1 MHIRQGL
8 MAASAV
14 AVLAL
19 AGCSSSSDDDA
30 SAAPSTSNTSAP
42 ATSDSAMAQE
52 CLPVPG
58 DKLVVLADDQQL
70 QNSDNLI
77 PEIGAEFYD
86 AQPAVAE
93 ALNVVSAALDTDQ
106 LIALNKAVDIDRQ
119 TSKDVAQQWVDDN
132 ALKAPSTGSGDV
144 IVGAANFTENITVAE
159 IYAVILRDAGYDVEV
174 RDVGNRETYM
184 PALIS
189 GEVNIVPEYAATAAE
204 YFNIAANGDDAEPVA
219 SGDIT
224 ETVTA
229 LTELGGDAGLK
240 YAEPSA
246 AQDQNAFAV
255 TTAFADQYG
264 VTSLSELASTCGPIS
279 LGGPP
284 ECPERAFCQL
294 GLQDTYGLEFNDF
307 QSLDA
312 GGPLTKTA
320 IQQGQV
326 ALGLVFSSDGSL
338 G

>member
-1 MHIRQGL
+1 M
-8 MAASAV
+8 
-14 AVLAL
+14 
-19 AGCSSSSDDDA
+19 SD
-30 SAAPSTSNTSAP
+30 T
-42 ATSDSAMAQE
+42 AMAQE

-58 DKLVVLADDQQL
+58 DSLVTLADDKQL

-77 PEIGAEFYD
+77 PQISAAKFDAE
-86 AQPAVAE
+86 PAIAE

-119 TSKDVAQQWVDDN
+119 TSKNVAQQWVDDN
-132 ALKAPSTGSGDV
+132 SLTAPTTGTGKV
-144 IVGAANFTENITVAE
+144 IIGTANFTENITVGE
-159 IYAVILRDAGYDVEV
+159 IYGVILRDAGYDVEV
-174 RDVGNRETYM
+174 RDVGNRETYI

-189 GEVNIVPEYAATAAE
+189 GEVDIVPEYAATAAE
-204 YFNIAANGDDAEPVA
+204 YFNIAANGDGAPAVA
-219 SGDIT
+219 SGDIAV
-224 ETVTA
+224 TVAA
-229 LTELGGDAGLK
+229 LTELGGAQGLK

-264 VTSLSELASTCGPIS
+264 VTTLSELASTCGPIS

-284 ECPERAFCQL
+284 ECPERPFCQL
-294 GLQDTYGLEFNDF
+294 GLEDTYGLEFNDF

-312 GGPLTKTA
+312 GGPLSKTA

>member
-1 MHIRQGL
+1 MYIRQGL
-8 MAASAV
+8 IAASAV

-19 AGCSSSSDDDA
+19 AGCSSDSSDDA
-30 SAAPSTSNTSAP
+30 SSAAPSASAS
-42 ATSDSAMAQE
+42 ATSTGTAMAQE

-58 DKLVVLADDQQL
+58 DSIVVLADDQQL

-77 PEIGAEFYD
+77 PEISTAIYD
-86 AQPAVAE
+86 DQPAVAE
-93 ALNVVSAALDTDQ
+93 ALNVVSAQLDTDQ

-119 TSKDVAQQWVDDN
+119 TSKDVAEQWVADN
-132 ALKAPSTGSGDV
+132 SLTAPTTGSGDLV
-144 IVGAANFTENITVAE
+144 IGSANFTENITVAE
-159 IYAVILRDAGYDVEV
+159 IYGVILRDAGYDVEV
-174 RDVGNRETYM
+174 RQIGNRETYI
-184 PALIS
+184 PALTS
-189 GEVNIVPEYAATAAE
+189 GEIDIVPEYAATATE
-204 YFNIAANGDDAEPVA
+204 YFNVAANGEDAPPA
-219 SGDIT
+219 ADGDIAV
-224 ETVTA
+224 TVEA
-229 LTELGGDAGLK
+229 LKELGGAEGLS
-240 YAEPSA
+240 YAEASA

-264 VTSLSELASTCGPIS
+264 VTTLTELAETCGPIS

-284 ECPERAFCQL
+284 ECPERPFCQV
-294 GLQDTYGLEFNDF
+294 GLEDVYGLEFNDF